1 MRYKKQPDFRVNF
14 LDKKLL
20 LPGEVIYFLTLIISV
35 ELTVDLGD
43 HLGPRSYAYLD
54 TMVSS
59 WYADTVTIFIKV
71 SRAHESPNLELRVR
85 EFRPSEQFQPYIS
98 SRVFVDMIGLLPP
111 RTFRTRPYAIP
122 YTHYVECGRLEMWAR
137 ASLRWK
143 LEQNKDRPGRTLL
156 STLSLQGQEV
166 FANVSCSAR
175 ISSLPRL
182 WAHDF

>member
-1 MRYKKQPDFRVNF
+1 MRYKKQLGFRVNF

-35 ELTVDLGD
+35 ELTVNLGD
-43 HLGPRSYAYLD
+43 HLGRSYAYLD
-54 TMVSS
+54 SMVSS
-59 WYADTVTIFIKV
+59 WYTDTVTIFIKV
-71 SRAHESPNLELRVR
+71 LRAHESPNLELRVR

-98 SRVFVDMIGLLPP
+98 SRAFNDMIGLLPP
-111 RTFRTRPYAIP
+111 RTVRTRPYAIP
-122 YTHYVECGRLEMWAR
+122 YTHYVECGRLEMWDR

-143 LEQNKDRPGRTLL
+143 LEQNKDSPGRALL

-166 FANVSCSAR
+166 FANVSCSTR

-182 WAHDF
+182 SAYDF